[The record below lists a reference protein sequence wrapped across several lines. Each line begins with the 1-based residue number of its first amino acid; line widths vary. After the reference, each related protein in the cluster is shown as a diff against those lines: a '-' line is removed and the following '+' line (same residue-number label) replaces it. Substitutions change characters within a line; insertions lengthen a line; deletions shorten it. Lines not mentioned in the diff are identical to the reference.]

1 MSSKRITAS
10 KYDPAGP
17 AEVIVSKSVANLR
30 SIPPKQ
36 AQSLTNRLDR
46 QQLIAIA
53 AYYRAVRRGFD
64 GGYEVQDWLEA
75 EAEAEAEIDGVPL
88 PGRF

>member
-17 AEVIVSKSVANLR
+17 AGVIVSKSVENLR
-30 SIPPKQ
+30 SVPPKQ
-36 AQSLTNRLDR
+36 AQSLTDKLDR

-53 AYYRAVRRGFD
+53 AYYRAARRGFD
-64 GGYEVQDWLEA
+64 GRYEVQDWLEA
-75 EAEAEAEIDGVPL
+75 EAEIDGVPP
-88 PGRF
+88 PGGF